1 MHPRV
6 FPAVSPPVTHIS
18 CSKPVCVPP
27 ASLWCMLPPSGDP
40 QCIPR
45 YLLRCHPCP
54 LGPNLCVCPQY
65 PLNALWFLPVPW
77 LQLHVFPLVSYGPLH
92 TPHCCLSVPQDISYC
107 PCLCLPLHPF
117 LSLVAS
123 SSVTHIP
130 CSPLSSRL
138 FIVPYPSAYPHDA
151 FQRPRGQL
159 PISHRTSLN
168 VPFSVPYIP
177 RSKTVRASTS
187 YPNGASLIASPPHP
201 SRLSLPVPGASPRP
215 APVPSRRIPSPGP
228 AAARGRHG
236 QAVRRAVPPAAARR
250 LGRG

>member
-1 MHPRV
+1 
-6 FPAVSPPVTHIS
+6 
-18 CSKPVCVPP
+18 
-27 ASLWCMLPPSGDP
+27 MLPPPGDP

-54 LGPNLCVCPQY
+54 LGPNPCVCPQY

-77 LQLHVFPLVSYGPLH
+77 LQLQVFPNGPFH
-92 TPHCCLSVPQDISYC
+92 TPHCCFSVPQDISYC
-107 PCLCLPLHPF
+107 PCCCPPPHPF
-117 LSLVAS
+117 LTLAAS

-130 CSPLSSRL
+130 CSKLTTLHRAPTSPAPKPC
-138 FIVPYPSAYPHDA
+138 VPPPRIPMVHPS
-151 FQRPRGQL
+151 L
-159 PISHRTSLN
+159 P
-168 VPFSVPYIP
+168 P
-177 RSKTVRASTS
+177 
-187 YPNGASLIASPPHP
+187 PPHR